1 MTTMG
6 GEADMTFGSRVR
18 DIRKQKNITQEKLAK
33 KLDFSHASAISFI
46 ENGKRRLDAEKIPTL
61 ANALGVS
68 IDELFFTQKVVEMT
82 TEEVEE
88 EENESIT
95 SYVSSNK

>member
-1 MTTMG
+1 
-6 GEADMTFGSRVR
+6 MTFGNRVR

-68 IDELFFTQKVVEMT
+68 INELFFAQNVVEMT
-82 TEEVEE
+82 TNETEEK
-88 EENESIT
+88 ENESIT
-95 SYVSSNK
+95 SFQ

>member
-1 MTTMG
+1 
-6 GEADMTFGSRVR
+6 MTFGNRVR

-68 IDELFFTQKVVEMT
+68 INELFFAQNVVEMT
-82 TEEVEE
+82 TNETEEK
-88 EENESIT
+88 ENESIT
-95 SYVSSNK
+95 SF

>member
-1 MTTMG
+1 
-6 GEADMTFGSRVR
+6 MTFGNRVR

-33 KLDFSHASAISFI
+33 ELDFKHASAISFI

-68 IDELFFTQKVVEMT
+68 IDELFFEQNVVVLT
-82 TEEVEE
+82 TMREQAE
-88 EENESIT
+88 
-95 SYVSSNK
+95 

>member
-1 MTTMG
+1 
-6 GEADMTFGSRVR
+6 MTFGSRVR

-68 IDELFFTQKVVEMT
+68 IDELFFTKKVVKT
-82 TEEVEE
+82 TTKEVEE
-88 EENESIT
+88 QENESIT
-95 SYVSSNK
+95 SCLSSNK

>member
-1 MTTMG
+1 
-6 GEADMTFGSRVR
+6 MTFGSRVR

-68 IDELFFTQKVVEMT
+68 INELFFAQNVVGMT
-82 TEEVEE
+82 TNETEEK
-88 EENESIT
+88 ENESIT
-95 SYVSSNK
+95 SFQ

>member
-1 MTTMG
+1 
-6 GEADMTFGSRVR
+6 MTFGNRVR
-18 DIRKQKNITQEKLAK
+18 YIRKQKNITQEKLAK
-33 KLDFSHASAISFI
+33 ELEFSHASAISFI

-82 TEEVEE
+82 TIKK
-88 EENESIT
+88 ENMT
-95 SYVSSNK
+95 Q

>member
-1 MTTMG
+1 
-6 GEADMTFGSRVR
+6 MTFGNRVR

-68 IDELFFTQKVVEMT
+68 INELFFVQNVVEMT
-82 TEEVEE
+82 TNKTEEK
-88 EENESIT
+88 ENESIT
-95 SYVSSNK
+95 SFQ

>member
-1 MTTMG
+1 
-6 GEADMTFGSRVR
+6 MTFGNRVR
-18 DIRKQKNITQEKLAK
+18 YIRKQKNITQEKLAK

-68 IDELFFTQKVVEMT
+68 IDELFFAQNVVKMT
-82 TEEVEE
+82 TEEMEE
-88 EENESIT
+88 KENESIT
-95 SYVSSNK
+95 DYRKTKSRRL

>member
-1 MTTMG
+1 
-6 GEADMTFGSRVR
+6 MTFGSRVR

-68 IDELFFTQKVVEMT
+68 IDELFFTQKVVKMT
-82 TEEVEE
+82 TKEVEE

-95 SYVSSNK
+95 SCVSSSK

>member
-1 MTTMG
+1 
-6 GEADMTFGSRVR
+6 MTFGNRVR

-33 KLDFSHASAISFI
+33 ELDFKHASAISFI

-68 IDELFFTQKVVEMT
+68 IDELFFEQNVVVLT
-82 TEEVEE
+82 TGEEQAE
-88 EENESIT
+88 
-95 SYVSSNK
+95 

>member
-1 MTTMG
+1 
-6 GEADMTFGSRVR
+6 MTFGSRVR

-68 IDELFFTQKVVEMT
+68 INELFFAQNVVEMT
-82 TEEVEE
+82 TYETEEK
-88 EENESIT
+88 ENESIT
-95 SYVSSNK
+95 GFQ

>member
-1 MTTMG
+1 
-6 GEADMTFGSRVR
+6 MTFGNRVR

-68 IDELFFTQKVVEMT
+68 INELFFAQNVVEMT
-82 TEEVEE
+82 TNETEER
-88 EENESIT
+88 
-95 SYVSSNK
+95 K

>member
-1 MTTMG
+1 
-6 GEADMTFGSRVR
+6 MTFGNRVR

-68 IDELFFTQKVVEMT
+68 INELFFAQNVVEMT
-82 TEEVEE
+82 TKETEEK
-88 EENESIT
+88 ENESIT
-95 SYVSSNK
+95 SNRKRNASGLSK

>member
-1 MTTMG
+1 
-6 GEADMTFGSRVR
+6 MTFGNRVR

-68 IDELFFTQKVVEMT
+68 IDELFFAQNVVKTTTVE
-82 TEEVEE
+82 TEEK
-88 EENESIT
+88 ENESIT
-95 SYVSSNK
+95 SI

>member
-1 MTTMG
+1 
-6 GEADMTFGSRVR
+6 MTFGNRVR

-68 IDELFFTQKVVEMT
+68 IDELFFAQNVVGMT
-82 TEEVEE
+82 TNGTEEK
-88 EENESIT
+88 ENESIA
-95 SYVSSNK
+95 SFQ